1 MGRKK
6 SAEEIGIESEK
17 KVHRALDILRHNWN
31 EVIRFIHAEKNKE
44 LDREH
49 IDFLIFLR
57 SNLSLALQVKSSR
70 WRAKTHL
77 KKYPYIRG
85 VIWVRER
92 DKPREIAERI
102 KKIILLYYKRIKK
115 SVN

>member
-6 SAEEIGIESEK
+6 GAEEIGIKSEK
-17 KVHRALDILRHNWN
+17 KVHRALDILRHNWG
-31 EVIRFIHAEKNKE
+31 EVVRFIHAEKDGD
-44 LDREH
+44 LDRGH
-49 IDFLIFLR
+49 VDFLIFLR

-70 WRAKTHL
+70 WRAKIHL

-85 VIWVRER
+85 VIWIRER
-92 DKPREIAERI
+92 DRPREIAERI
-102 KKIILLYYKRIKK
+102 KKIILLYYKRIKR